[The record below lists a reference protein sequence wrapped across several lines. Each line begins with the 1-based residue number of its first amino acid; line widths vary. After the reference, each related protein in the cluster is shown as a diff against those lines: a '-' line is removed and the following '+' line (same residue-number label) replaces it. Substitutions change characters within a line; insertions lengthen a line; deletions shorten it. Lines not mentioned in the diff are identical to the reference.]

1 MVNQLLTNPLLH
13 QHQPLTKL
21 QQHYI
26 IPNFAPSPLSRY
38 PFLVCNFCSYKEDI
52 NIPFHHTILMS
63 PHYPTMLLIT
73 VILLLDREAN
83 KVSVEGLVKDK
94 DKDKDKDNGVDNVD
108 NDITKDEPII
118 TGTTTDD
125 VVGAIP
131 VVITTTATP
140 TTTDVVATAAA
151 VATTSDPL
159 PLDLVKVSDQNN
171 NSDNDVLLA
180 PLDASL
186 SSVDLLLHAAAAR
199 GKNNRIDLRGLGSGN
214 LYLSS
219 SSEFERGTEGAISE
233 GMRSLGDSCE
243 FEYSLPAPPVKS
255 QVKSSSQM
263 VISPSNTMDDDVD
276 VESYLFDPVVQHLW
290 SRLCHVREEMN
301 KYAQQ

>member
-1 MVNQLLTNPLLH
+1 
-13 QHQPLTKL
+13 
-21 QQHYI
+21 
-26 IPNFAPSPLSRY
+26 
-38 PFLVCNFCSYKEDI
+38 
-52 NIPFHHTILMS
+52 
-63 PHYPTMLLIT
+63 MLLIT

-83 KVSVEGLVKDK
+83 KVSEGGLV
-94 DKDKDKDNGVDNVD
+94 KDKDKDNGVDNVD
-108 NDITKDEPII
+108 NNITKDEPII

-131 VVITTTATP
+131 VVITTTSTP

-151 VATTSDPL
+151 ATAAAAVATASDPL
-159 PLDLVKVSDQNN
+159 PLDSVKVSDQNN
-171 NSDNDVLLA
+171 NSDKDVLLA

-186 SSVDLLLHAAAAR
+186 SSVDLLLHAAAAG
-199 GKNNRIDLRGLGSGN
+199 GKNHRIDLRGLGSGN

-233 GMRSLGDSCE
+233 GIRSLGDSCE

-255 QVKSSSQM
+255 PVKSSSQM
-263 VISPSNTMDDDVD
+263 VISPSNAMDDDID
-276 VESYLFDPVVQHLW
+276 VEPYLFDPVVQHLW

-301 KYAQQ
+301 KYAKQ